1 MPRLSA
7 VNPLVYEAAHIRPER
22 RAQGIKDALKQNPLP
37 VGEAL
42 PKGGPDAQ
50 GDELHGPVKRNGEAV
65 ALQEA
70 PRQHTGEHIARSGV
84 ICRNIGTVHAP
95 ETVLIRS

>member
-1 MPRLSA
+1 MHKKKRHPETGMPRLSA
-7 VNPLVYEAAHIRPER
+7 MNLLVYEAAHIRPER
-22 RAQGIKDALKQNPLP
+22 RAQGIEDTLKQNPLP

-65 ALQEA
+65 TLQEA
-70 PRQHTGEHIARSGV
+70 PRQHAGEHIARARV
-84 ICRNIGTVHAP
+84 IGWNI
-95 ETVLIRS
+95 

>member
-22 RAQGIKDALKQNPLP
+22 RAQGIEDALKQNPSRLGRP
-37 VGEAL
+37 L

-70 PRQHTGEHIARSGV
+70 PVSTLANTSPVPG
-84 ICRNIGTVHAP
+84 
-95 ETVLIRS
+95 